1 MSRTDSAVSASA
13 DERALRLCTPA
24 SRRGA
29 KVAPAGYIDLLGDA
43 DPIGDH
49 PGQQLMASRALPY
62 VYERLWRPFLGRA
75 LMGLTGPSVRDEF
88 VMAEQMLHLLG
99 GERVL
104 DVACGT
110 GAFTR
115 HFGEAVGAEGLAVG
129 LDASETML
137 ARAATGERPPSVSFI
152 RGDATKLP
160 FRKGS
165 FDAVCCFAA
174 LYLIEEPMKTLDECV
189 RVLAPGGR
197 IALLASVHRGP
208 LPLEPTAEMV
218 RTISGVRIFGRD
230 ELKRALRQRG
240 VLRVRQRVSGFAQF
254 VAGRAPDG

>member
-1 MSRTDSAVSASA
+1 MASTA

-24 SRRGA
+24 ARRGA
-29 KVAPAGYIDLLGDA
+29 KAVPAGYVDLLAGA

-49 PGQQLMASRALPY
+49 PGQQLMASRALPMI
-62 VYERLWRPFLGRA
+62 YERLWRPFLGRA
-75 LMGLTGPSVRDEF
+75 LMGVTGPSMRDELTL
-88 VMAEQMLHLLG
+88 AEQMLHLLG

-115 HFGEAVGAEGLAVG
+115 HFGETVGAEGLAVG
-129 LDASETML
+129 LDASRTML
-137 ARAATGERPPSVSFI
+137 GRAASCERPPCVSFV
-152 RGDATKLP
+152 RGDASRLP

-174 LYLIEEPMKTLDECV
+174 LYLIEDPMRTIDECL

-197 IALLASVHRGP
+197 IALMASVHRGP
-208 LPLEPTAEMV
+208 LPLEPTAEVV
-218 RTISGVRIFGRD
+218 RSLSGVRIFGRE

-240 VLRVRQRVSGFAQF
+240 VLRVRQRVDGFAQF